1 MEIKLNEP
9 WITGPVRCQN
19 VYAYID
25 HPFWN
30 AENSRPIT
38 NGSISE
44 STMGQHSSP
53 TRLSIALRPS
63 MKEANYSQRQVQ
75 YLLIYA

>member
-19 VYAYID
+19 GYAYID

-30 AENSRPIT
+30 AEK
-38 NGSISE
+38 
-44 STMGQHSSP
+44 QQAVAK
-53 TRLSIALRPS
+53 LC
-63 MKEANYSQRQVQ
+63 
-75 YLLIYA
+75 